1 MTDVEVLGNEKCPC
15 RSGKTYG
22 ACCKSRKFR
31 WVRDKRGRVSKQ
43 FPLSKEAAEAAKSAL
58 DRFEEIFGR
67 KPRKTDPLFIGK
79 YHLSDADLE
88 RETLRAMRAA
98 KVSPSLIYAYQKTSR
113 IVRDPKLLTP
123 DELREYNEAIDE
135 FYDLVESGAAEAS
148 ELTDPDTPT
157 KTMHKQL
164 QSIQIILGYFL
175 DNHFNKF
182 GKRKN
187 TTPTMQ
193 EREFFVGFAV
203 TNFVRCL
210 RSVLLLIENDI
221 SMDALNLVRS
231 LYENYLT
238 IAYIHK
244 YPEQIEVLSALLGTM
259 DGSHKFET
267 NKSGIPIQSRLVEV
281 GTNKQI
287 LVPSKWRMATQLGDD
302 DKDIY
307 NTVYHPLSSIVHSEI
322 TNIHRVVSLTAGFD
336 YLNQDLTLEAL
347 LFSLFLALL
356 LMNSLR
362 EHSPCQVYL
371 KKDLLLGMGRA
382 ILEIRMTDTF
392 LVAADRGALPDVF
405 TRTMKSIASKDDLLQ
420 KIYLSTEPD
429 EVIAETIRRT
439 RRHMRD

>member
-1 MTDVEVLGNEKCPC
+1 MADSVEVRGNEKCPC
-15 RSGKTYG
+15 ESGKSYG
-22 ACCKSRKFR
+22 KCCKGRKFK
-31 WVRDKRGRVSKQ
+31 WVRDKRGRVGKQ
-43 FPLSKEAAEAAKSAL
+43 FALGKEAASASKAAIDK
-58 DRFEEIFGR
+58 FKEIFGR
-67 KPRKTDPLFIGK
+67 EPRKTDPVFVGK
-79 YHLSDADLE
+79 YYLSDADLK

-113 IVRDPKLLTP
+113 IVINAKLLTP

-135 FYDLVESGAAEAS
+135 FYDLVESGVAEAS
-148 ELTDPDTPT
+148 ELIDPDTPK

-164 QSIQIILGYFL
+164 QSMQIMLGYFL

-187 TTPTMQ
+187 TSPAIQ

-210 RSVLLLIENDI
+210 RSVLLLVENDI

-244 YPEQIEVLSALLGTM
+244 YPEQIEVLNALLGTM
-259 DGSHKFET
+259 DGSYKFGT
-267 NKSGIPIQSRLVEV
+267 NNSGTPIQSRLVEV
-281 GTNKQI
+281 TTNKQI
-287 LVPSKWRMATQLGDD
+287 IVPSKWRMAAQLGDD
-302 DKDIY
+302 DKEIY
-307 NTVYHPLSSIVHSEI
+307 NTIYHPLSSIVHSEI
-322 TNIHRVVSLTAGFD
+322 TNIHRVVSLRDGFD
-336 YLNQDLTLEAL
+336 YLNQDMTLEAL
-347 LFSLFLALL
+347 LFSLFLTLL

-362 EHSPCQVYL
+362 EYSPCQAYL

-382 ILEIRMTDTF
+382 IFEIRMAETF
-392 LVAADRGALPDVF
+392 LIAKDHSALPEVF
-405 TRTMKSIASKDDLLQ
+405 TRVMKSTASKNDLLQ

-429 EVIAETIRRT
+429 EFIAETMRRT
-439 RRHMRD
+439 RG